1 MACSALVDADFRLLA
16 GIFLEILDQRG
27 GVIEPI
33 FLRHEQD
40 RVDATAW
47 LEAKCRDTFGMV
59 IEFDEIAP
67 SKLGPFLSVVLVP
80 LLTPVWRAEDRSSRG
95 EKRK

>member
-1 MACSALVDADFRLLA
+1 MRIFRLLA

-47 LEAKCRDTFGMV
+47 LEAKCRDTFGRV
-59 IEFDEIAP
+59 IEFDEIAA
-67 SKLGPFLSVVLVP
+67 SKLGPFLRVVLMP
-80 LLTPVWRAEDRSSRG
+80 GLTSVWRAEDRSSRG